1 MEDNGYITY
10 FSVRYVSTL
19 GNHVM
24 DYTCQ
29 SFNFKGI
36 QRTFCSAIMT
46 ECHLANNG
54 TCRALATFH
63 CTGTTVYVCS
73 VVVM

>member
-19 GNHVM
+19 ENHLM
-24 DYTCQ
+24 DYTCH
-29 SFNFKGI
+29 SFNMKGI
-36 QRTFCSAIMT
+36 QRTFSSAIMT

-63 CTGTTVYVCS
+63 CIGIMV
-73 VVVM
+73 